1 MIEIYFAQLE
11 TQFQDFPLISSY
23 SLSKKIYNAKQGF
36 IKGNIVFEDGSQL
49 NFTEIK
55 NTDKSDKIKYSYHYM
70 NQEQHLVFRYDNAPH
85 HHELSTFPHHK
96 HLPSKVEPHKELTL
110 RDVLLEIA
118 QDKNLSSLTRNQH
131 PT

>member
-1 MIEIYFAQLE
+1 LSQSDSKWIRGLSFFFKK
-11 TQFQDFPLISSY
+11 TQFEVQ
-23 SLSKKIYNAKQGF
+23 
-36 IKGNIVFEDGSQL
+36 VFS
-49 NFTEIK
+49 
-55 NTDKSDKIKYSYHYM
+55 DKPDKIKYSYHYM

-118 QDKNLSSLTRNQH
+118 QDKNLNRLKNVLGIEQK
-131 PT
+131 